1 MCCFVYI
8 TLPLFQRNEIN
19 ADSAC
24 CTVFSLFFCDILIIV
39 LSTYFMHTDTDTD
52 TRAHTRTHIYMYIY
66 IIYYYVYL
74 YVCVKYMYIW
84 IKMKNVYVCL
94 CVCPVISVI
103 SWLLI
108 LSVSSPYPINKALIN
123 CFFIER
129 EQYKL
134 CIIHT
139 DTLAHTFVME
149 S

>member
-1 MCCFVYI
+1 
-8 TLPLFQRNEIN
+8 
-19 ADSAC
+19 
-24 CTVFSLFFCDILIIV
+24 
-39 LSTYFMHTDTDTD
+39 
-52 TRAHTRTHIYMYIY
+52 
-66 IIYYYVYL
+66 
-74 YVCVKYMYIW
+74 
-84 IKMKNVYVCL
+84 MKNVYVCL
-94 CVCPVISVI
+94 SVCPVISVI

-129 EQYKL
+129 VQYKL

>member
-108 LSVSSPYPINKALIN
+108 LINWLKALIN

-129 EQYKL
+129 VQYKL